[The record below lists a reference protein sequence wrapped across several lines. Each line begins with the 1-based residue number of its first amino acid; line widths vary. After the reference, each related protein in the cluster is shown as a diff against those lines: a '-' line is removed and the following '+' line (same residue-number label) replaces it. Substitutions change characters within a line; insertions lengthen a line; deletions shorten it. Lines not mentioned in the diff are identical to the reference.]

1 MLIDAGKLA
10 IQVRIRYLFFVIL
23 SDLCRMKKVCSGG
36 HQQPPDTNR
45 NDSGDGQPCVFRGC
59 CQYCCSHPLPIID
72 VPDRLYTRGGPS
84 DGPYLYQLLYVTSNY
99 LAIYS
104 IFYFPEVTFYSYE

>member
-10 IQVRIRYLFFVIL
+10 IQIRIRYLFFIIL
-23 SDLCRMKKVCSGG
+23 RDLCRMKKVCSGG

-59 CQYCCSHPLPIID
+59 CQYCCSHPLPVYWCTRPSVHLRGTSWRPLFMSII
-72 VPDRLYTRGGPS
+72 VCHQ
-84 DGPYLYQLLYVTSNY
+84 QLSGHILHF
-99 LAIYS
+99 LLS
-104 IFYFPEVTFYSYE
+104 IS